1 VSSLLKA
8 RIAFV
13 IAIGLLLACALM
25 VYGALHAFTES
36 ERAVQHAQHIQVLLG
51 TTESAI
57 ASAARAR
64 LTYVFSGDAN
74 ALGQYQQAVAI
85 IPNQLADLRQST
97 KENAEQ
103 QSQCDV
109 LDKLVLDRM
118 KLWEESVGLKKS
130 GRSEPAGQPDLT
142 RQSVAF
148 AEGIVAVTQ
157 RMRHEEAAQLEQTRA
172 SSRLHLVVAV
182 AFLAISFMTAVL
194 LLFWHYRLV
203 RSELEA
209 REIAETQAREAAAV
223 AGEAEQKARASEASA
238 VASNEAAR
246 KLSARLLSLQDEERR
261 RLSRDLHDSTGQYL
275 AAAKMVLSPLAAAH
289 PEDKRFVECMDLLDR
304 SLREIRTLSH
314 LLHPSGLEEAG
325 FSVAARWYV
334 EGFASRSGITVN
346 TEIQDLSQRLA
357 PDVEITLFR
366 ILQEALANIHRHS
379 GSRLAEVRFKAEDGN
394 VMLRVRDYGTGIP
407 PATLEQ
413 FRASG
418 GAGVGLA
425 GMRERIHEVGG
436 TLDIESSGKGTCVTA
451 TLPRNNS
458 GGACSGW
465 RAGQLTIREACS
477 SEQSA
482 GLLDAPPF
490 CA

>member
-1 VSSLLKA
+1 MSSLLKA
-8 RIAFV
+8 RVAFV
-13 IAIGLLLACALM
+13 IAIGLLLACALI

-64 LTYVFSGDAN
+64 LTYVFSGDAT
-74 ALGQYQQAVAI
+74 ALAQYEQAVAI

-97 KENAEQ
+97 KDNPKQ
-103 QSQCDV
+103 QSQCDA
-109 LDKLVLDRM
+109 LEKLVLDRM
-118 KLWEESVGLKKS
+118 KLWEDSVNLKKS

-142 RQSVAF
+142 RQSVVF

-157 RMRHEEAAQLEQTRA
+157 TMRHEEAAQFEQTRA
-172 SSRLHLVVAV
+172 SSRMHLVVAFV
-182 AFLAISFMTAVL
+182 FLAISFVTAVL
-194 LLFWHYRLV
+194 LLFWHYRLI

-209 REIAETQAREAAAV
+209 REVAENEARDAANA
-223 AGEAEQKARASEASA
+223 ASEAEKKARASESLAI
-238 VASNEAAR
+238 ASNDAAR

-275 AAAKMVLSPLAAAH
+275 AAAKMVLSPLAVAH
-289 PEDKRFVECMDLLDR
+289 PEEKRFAECIDLLDR

-325 FSVAARWYV
+325 FAVAARWYV
-334 EGFASRSGITVN
+334 EGFATRSGITVK
-346 TEIQDLSQRLA
+346 TGIQDLTERLA
-357 PDVEITLFR
+357 PEVEITLFR

-379 GSRLAEVRFKAEDGN
+379 GSRSAEVSFKAESGN
-394 VMLRVRDYGTGIP
+394 VVLAVCDYGTGIP
-407 PATLEQ
+407 HATLEQ
-413 FRASG
+413 FRACG

-451 TLPRNNS
+451 TLPRSNS
-458 GGACSGW
+458 AATAAGGELAS
-465 RAGQLTIREACS
+465 
-477 SEQSA
+477 
-482 GLLDAPPF
+482 
-490 CA
+490 

>member
-1 VSSLLKA
+1 MSSLLKA
-8 RIAFV
+8 RVAFV
-13 IAIGLLLACALM
+13 IAIGLLLACALI
-25 VYGALHAFTES
+25 VYGALQAFTES

-64 LTYVFSGDAN
+64 LTYVFSGDAT
-74 ALGQYQQAVAI
+74 ALAQYEQAVAI
-85 IPNQLADLRQST
+85 IPNQLADLREST
-97 KENAEQ
+97 KDNREQ
-103 QSQCDV
+103 QSQCDA
-109 LDKLVLDRM
+109 LEKLVLERM
-118 KLWEESVGLKKS
+118 KLWEDSVSLKKS

-142 RQSVAF
+142 RQSVVF
-148 AEGIVAVTQ
+148 AEAIVAVTQ
-157 RMRHEEAAQLEQTRA
+157 KMRREEAAQFEQTRA
-172 SSRLHLVVAV
+172 SSRMHLVVAFG
-182 AFLAISFMTAVL
+182 FLAISFITAVL
-194 LLFWHYRLV
+194 LLFWHYRLI

-209 REIAETQAREAAAV
+209 REVAENEARDAANA
-223 AGEAEQKARASEASA
+223 ASEAEKKARASESLA

-246 KLSARLLSLQDEERR
+246 KLSGRLLSLQDEERR

-275 AAAKMVLSPLAAAH
+275 AAAKMVLSPIAAAH
-289 PEDKRFVECMDLLDR
+289 PEDKRFAECIDLLDR

-334 EGFASRSGITVN
+334 EGFASRSGIMVK

-379 GSRLAEVRFKAEDGN
+379 GSRSAEVSFKTESGKVVLA
-394 VMLRVRDYGTGIP
+394 VRDHGTGIP

-418 GAGVGLA
+418 GVGVGLA

-436 TLDIESSGKGTCVTA
+436 TLDIESSGNGTCVTA
-451 TLPRNNS
+451 TLPRDNS
-458 GGACSGW
+458 AALAAGGALAS
-465 RAGQLTIREACS
+465 
-477 SEQSA
+477 
-482 GLLDAPPF
+482 
-490 CA
+490 